1 MPDRHLDQR
10 DEGIKIFDLDL
21 EEQAKN
27 LLHAK
32 CVMVPDKLT
41 TRCPHFSVGPAR
53 TGTRTTW
60 IRRGLFLTRSN
71 FPHGH
76 GKTHQH
82 AWESLL
88 GRWEGA
94 PWHAILTHQ
103 AGEHF
108 IIPENWK
115 ISVGHGSAP
124 YHAFTEIGNA
134 PRTHVPIVDLAPTN
148 RTQPSFGFIHKH
160 TQPWLNN
167 SKLASKFGAIFM
179 KGSAPYH
186 AFTEIGN
193 APRTHVPIVDLAP
206 TNRTQPSF
214 GFIHKHT
221 QPWLNNSKLA
231 SKFGAIFMK
240 GSAPYHAFT
249 EIGNAPR
256 THVPIVDLAP
266 TNRTQPSFGFI
277 HKHTQPW
284 LNNSKLASKFGAIF
298 MKGSAPYH
306 AFTEIGNASEAKK
319 THTRHGT
326 CPWATFA
333 FT

>member
-53 TGTRTTW
+53 TGTPC
-60 IRRGLFLTRSN
+60 L
-71 FPHGH
+71 
-76 GKTHQH
+76 GKL
-82 AWESLL
+82 AGAL
-88 GRWEGA
+88 G
-94 PWHAILTHQ
+94 
-103 AGEHF
+103 
-108 IIPENWK
+108 
-115 ISVGHGSAP
+115 GSPMARHP
-124 YHAFTEIGNA
+124 DP
-134 PRTHVPIVDLAPTN
+134 PR
-148 RTQPSFGFIHKH
+148 
-160 TQPWLNN
+160 QPWLNN

-214 GFIHKHT
+214 AFLG
-221 QPWLNNSKLA
+221 KLA
-231 SKFGAIFMK
+231 GALG
-240 GSAPYHAFT
+240 GSPMARHPDP
-249 EIGNAPR
+249 PR
-256 THVPIVDLAP
+256 
-266 TNRTQPSFGFI
+266 
-277 HKHTQPW
+277 QPW

>member
-103 AGEHF
+103 G
-108 IIPENWK
+108 PL
-115 ISVGHGSAP
+115 G
-124 YHAFTEIGNA
+124 
-134 PRTHVPIVDLAPTN
+134 THVP
-148 RTQPSFGFIHKH
+148 
-160 TQPWLNN
+160 WL
-167 SKLASKFGAIFM
+167 
-179 KGSAPYH
+179 GS
-186 AFTEIGN
+186 IS
-193 APRTHVPIVDLAP
+193 PRTTRDTFRMASITPNGTRAGPIMASLSASIRKVCH
-206 TNRTQPSF
+206 
-214 GFIHKHT
+214 G
-221 QPWLNNSKLA
+221 LN
-231 SKFGAIFMK
+231 
-240 GSAPYHAFT
+240 FT
-249 EIGNAPR
+249 
-256 THVPIVDLAP
+256 
-266 TNRTQPSFGFI
+266 
-277 HKHTQPW
+277 
-284 LNNSKLASKFGAIF
+284 
-298 MKGSAPYH
+298 
-306 AFTEIGNASEAKK
+306 
-319 THTRHGT
+319 
-326 CPWATFA
+326 
-333 FT
+333 

>member
-1 MPDRHLDQR
+1 MP
-10 DEGIKIFDLDL
+10 
-21 EEQAKN
+21 
-27 LLHAK
+27 
-32 CVMVPDKLT
+32 T
-41 TRCPHFSVGPAR
+41 FSVGPAR

-103 AGEHF
+103 GAWAGRQLPLYRRAF
-108 IIPENWK
+108 YNSRKLENQCGTCFW
-115 ISVGHGSAP
+115 SSSLC
-124 YHAFTEIGNA
+124 
-134 PRTHVPIVDLAPTN
+134 R
-148 RTQPSFGFIHKH
+148 
-160 TQPWLNN
+160 
-167 SKLASKFGAIFM
+167 
-179 KGSAPYH
+179 
-186 AFTEIGN
+186 
-193 APRTHVPIVDLAP
+193 
-206 TNRTQPSF
+206 
-214 GFIHKHT
+214 

>member
-115 ISVGHGSAP
+115 ISVGHATMAKQFEVGLQIWCHFHEGVGALP
-124 YHAFTEIGNA
+124 CFH
-134 PRTHVPIVDLAPTN
+134 RN
-148 RTQPSFGFIHKH
+148 RECK
-160 TQPWLNN
+160 
-167 SKLASKFGAIFM
+167 
-179 KGSAPYH
+179 
-186 AFTEIGN
+186 
-193 APRTHVPIVDLAP
+193 
-206 TNRTQPSF
+206 
-214 GFIHKHT
+214 
-221 QPWLNNSKLA
+221 
-231 SKFGAIFMK
+231 
-240 GSAPYHAFT
+240 
-249 EIGNAPR
+249 
-256 THVPIVDLAP
+256 
-266 TNRTQPSFGFI
+266 
-277 HKHTQPW
+277 
-284 LNNSKLASKFGAIF
+284 
-298 MKGSAPYH
+298 
-306 AFTEIGNASEAKK
+306 
-319 THTRHGT
+319 
-326 CPWATFA
+326 
-333 FT
+333 